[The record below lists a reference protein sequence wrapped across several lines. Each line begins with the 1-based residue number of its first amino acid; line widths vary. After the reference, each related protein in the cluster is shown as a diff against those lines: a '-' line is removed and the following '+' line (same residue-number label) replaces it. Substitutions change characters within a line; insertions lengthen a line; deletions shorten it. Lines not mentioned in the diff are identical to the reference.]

1 MSNFVQLMSQKIRFL
16 LFIAFGLT
24 STHWAQENPCRTD
37 DKKFRKI
44 LTEAAAANDFNSQA
58 SQFGDLIRKYP
69 DQAESY
75 FYFAQICY
83 QQAIFKLK
91 ADPNSSEG
99 EKLLKQSILLYQST
113 IQKCPSFHSDCY
125 YYSGKV
131 LYNYGED
138 DKAMVCMEKFLV
150 FDSINPNGL
159 SEKYQ
164 SQRQEIKSIVDDM
177 KFQKELIENPVAFI
191 PKRVGGVS
199 SELDEYFPMIS
210 PDNDLLFYTR
220 KVDRTNLGDIATNVK
235 EEFTISERA
244 NSDLI
249 YSIGSPLPQPFNN
262 GSFYNYGTA
271 SLSVDN
277 REMIICACKVE
288 KVYNKDYLNCD
299 LYTTSYTRSGKGG
312 NDFKWSPLV
321 NMGPNINTQDGWEA
335 QPSLSADGKL
345 LFFATLRKGSRDN
358 DIYYSEKQA
367 NGSWSVAKPFD
378 IVNTAAKDKSPFFHQ
393 DGETLYFV
401 STSTKDRKGLG
412 GLDIFYIRKE
422 GNEWTKPKNI
432 GYPINSAQDELGLFV
447 STSGKVAYFSTAKDG
462 NWNIYAFDLYEEA
475 RPKEVVILKGE
486 LKDESGKPVSNASI
500 DITYNETGET
510 VNFKVNAEDGKYAAV
525 VKVDQNQDITLQV
538 NKENFAFQAQTIKSE
553 DISNRTTRHVNAKT
567 MQIDSLVSGKPY
579 TIADILYTT
588 DSYDLNQNTK
598 VILDGFARYLQTN
611 SALSIRINGHTDDLG
626 SEESNLAL
634 SQSRSEE
641 VKQYLISKGIDENRL
656 MAIGFGESLPRVPN
670 VDANSRAQNRRT
682 EFEIVD

>member
-1 MSNFVQLMSQKIRFL
+1 MMQKLRFFLFCTCYLISASWSQDDPC
-16 LFIAFGLT
+16 
-24 STHWAQENPCRTD
+24 STE
-37 DKKFRKI
+37 DKKLRK
-44 LTEAAAANDFNSQA
+44 LLSEALAEKDFSSQTT
-58 SQFGDLIRKYP
+58 QFGELIRKFPNNASGY
-69 DQAESY
+69 Y
-75 FYFAQICY
+75 YYAQLCY
-83 QQAIFKLK
+83 QQASYKLG

-99 EKLLKQSILLYQST
+99 ESLLKKAILFYQST

-125 YYSGKV
+125 YYCGKV

-138 DKAMVCMEKFLV
+138 NKALPFIEKFLR

-159 SEKYQ
+159 SEKYA
-164 SQRQEIKSIVDDM
+164 SQKNELQLIYDDLV
-177 KFQKELIENPVAFI
+177 FQRELVENPVPFT
-191 PKRVGGVS
+191 PKKVNGVS
-199 SELDEYFPMIS
+199 SEFDEYFPMIS

-220 KVDRTNLGDIATNVK
+220 KLDRTNLGDIATNIQ
-235 EEFTISERA
+235 EEFTISERG
-244 NSDLI
+244 NSDIL
-249 YSIGSPLPQPFNN
+249 YSAGAPLPPPFNN
-262 GSFYNYGTA
+262 GSFHNYGTA

-321 NMGPNINTQDGWEA
+321 NMGPNINTKDGWEA

-358 DIYYSEKQA
+358 DIFYSERQA
-367 NGSWSVAKPFD
+367 DGTWSPAKPFD

-401 STSTKDRKGLG
+401 SSSTKDRKGLG

-432 GYPINSAQDELGLFV
+432 GFPINSAQDELGLFV
-447 STSGKVAYFSTAKDG
+447 STSGKVAYFSTEKDG

-475 RPKEVVILKGE
+475 RPKEVVILRGE
-486 LKDESGKPVSNASI
+486 LKDENGKAVSDASI

-510 VNFKVNAEDGKYAAV
+510 VNFKVDAVDGKYAAV
-525 VKVDQNQDITLQV
+525 VKVDQKQDITLQV
-538 NKENFAFQAQTIKSE
+538 NKENFAFQAQTVSSE
-553 DISNRTTRHVNAKT
+553 QLTNRTERHVSVKP
-567 MQIDSLVSGKPY
+567 MQIDSLVTGKAY

-588 DSYDLNQNTK
+588 DSYELNKNAQ
-598 VILDGFARYLQTN
+598 VILNGFANYLLAN
-611 SALSIRINGHTDDLG
+611 PHLNIRINGHTDDLG
-626 SEESNLAL
+626 SNESNLAL
-634 SQSRSEE
+634 SQSRSDE
-641 VKQYLISKGIDENRL
+641 VKRYLVSKGIDENR
-656 MAIGFGESLPRVPN
+656 MTAIGYGESKPKTAN
-670 VDANSRAQNRRT
+670 TDDAARAKNRRT
-682 EFEIVD
+682 EFEITE

>member
-1 MSNFVQLMSQKIRFL
+1 MSNFGQFMSQKIRFL
-16 LFIAFGLT
+16 LFFLFGLI
-24 STHWAQENPCRTD
+24 STHWAQENACHTE

-44 LTEAAAANDFNSQA
+44 VSEAVAANDFNSQTT
-58 SQFGDLIRKYP
+58 QFSDLIRKYP
-69 DQAESY
+69 NQAESY

-99 EKLLKQSILLYQST
+99 ENLLKQAMLLYQST
-113 IQKCPSFHSDCY
+113 IQKCPSYHSDCY
-125 YYSGKV
+125 YYCGKV
-131 LYNYGED
+131 LYNYSED
-138 DKAMVCMEKFLV
+138 KKALDFMEKFLV

-159 SEKYQ
+159 SEKYA
-164 SQRQEIKSIVDDM
+164 SQKQEIRSIVEDL
-177 KFQKELIENPVAFI
+177 KFQKELIENPVVFV

-220 KVDRTNLGDIATNVK
+220 KVDRTNLGDIATNIK

-244 NSDLI
+244 NSDVI
-249 YSIGSPLPQPFNN
+249 YSVGSPLPQPFNN
-262 GSFYNYGTA
+262 GSFHNYGTA

-367 NGSWSVAKPFD
+367 DGSWSSAKPFD

-401 STSTKDRKGLG
+401 SSSTKERKGLG

-462 NWNIYAFDLYEEA
+462 DWNIYAFDLYEEA

-510 VNFKVNAEDGKYAAV
+510 VNFKVNAEDGKYATV
-525 VKVDQNQDITLQV
+525 VKVDHKQDITLSV
-538 NKENFAFQAQTIKSE
+538 NKENFAFQAQTVSSE
-553 DISNRTTRHVNAKT
+553 QLQDRSQRHVKVKP
-567 MQIDSLVSGKPY
+567 MQVDSLVAGKPY
-579 TIADILYTT
+579 TIADILYTS
-588 DSYDLNQNTK
+588 DSYELTK
-598 VILDGFARYLQTN
+598 NAQVILNGFAKYLMSN
-611 SALSIRINGHTDDLG
+611 PHLNIRINGHTDDLG
-626 SEESNLAL
+626 NEESNLQL
-634 SQSRSEE
+634 SQSRADD
-641 VKQYLISKGIDENRL
+641 VKRYLIEQGITEDRMIAKGY
-656 MAIGFGESLPRVPN
+656 GESMPRV
-670 VDANSRAQNRRT
+670 ANLDSESRAKNRRT